1 MVIAIK
7 FLDCFAGIG
16 GFRSGLEKAGGFE
29 CVGFC
34 EIDRYAAAAYKAM
47 YNTEKEAFY
56 DDITKIDTG
65 SLADFDLLVGGFPCQ
80 PFSVSGK
87 RLSFNDERG
96 KLFFELARIL
106 EAKRPRYFIFENVP
120 GLLSAEKG
128 QCFAAILDALSEL
141 GYSVCW
147 RILNSKNFGV
157 PQSRRR
163 VYIVGYLGERSP
175 AAVLAFGAQRK
186 ENLRLLINGSQG
198 NRVYSTNGDAVTQCS
213 GTGGGGGKTGLYLID
228 QNPNPAITDVAR
240 CITARQDSGVSNHRG
255 EHSAVLV
262 EEPRAILNPFKES
275 TWQNGRR
282 VKEPNEA
289 MFTITV
295 TDRHGV
301 IHHGR
306 IRRLMPIEC
315 WRLQG
320 FSDEQFNK
328 VAAAGI
334 SDAQLYK
341 MAGNAVTVNVIEAIG
356 RRLLE
361 FDKTINGGEQNS
373 GLCNK
378 STSSFG
384 GEG

>member
-34 EIDRYAAAAYKAM
+34 EIDKYAAAAYKAM

-65 SLADFDLLVGGFPCQ
+65 SLADIDLLVGGFPYQ
-80 PFSVSGK
+80 PFSLAGK

-96 KLFFELARIL
+96 SLFFELARIL
-106 EAKRPRYFIFENVP
+106 KAKRPRYFIFENVP

-128 QCFAAILDALSEL
+128 RCFKEILDTLSEL

-147 RILNSKNFGV
+147 RVLNSKDFGV
-157 PQSRRR
+157 PQFRRR
-163 VYIVGYLGERSP
+163 VYLVGYLGERSP
-175 AAVLAFGAQRK
+175 VKVLAFGTQHK
-186 ENLRLLINGSQG
+186 KDIRLLINGSQG
-198 NRVYSTNGDAVTQCS
+198 LRVYSPDGDAVTQCC
-213 GTGGGGGKTGLYLID
+213 GTGGGGAKTGLYLMD
-228 QNPNPAITDVAR
+228 QNTNPEITDVAR

-255 EHSAVLV
+255 EHSVVLV
-262 EEPRAILNPFKES
+262 EGPRAILNPFKEE

-295 TDRHGV
+295 VDRHGV

-320 FSDEQFNK
+320 FSDEQFSK
-328 VAAAGI
+328 ASAAGI

-361 FDKTINGGEQNS
+361 FDTKIGDEI
-373 GLCNK
+373 
-378 STSSFG
+378 
-384 GEG
+384 